1 MVRVK
6 IDVFERDDS
15 VKIYNMIHF
24 NNGTPF
30 FTVTSFLIDGLL
42 IDCGTQN
49 AKDEFLKSLNFD
61 EIDKCVLT
69 HHHEDHIGACYDIIN
84 KHKIPIY
91 ANKLTAFL
99 VSFKM
104 KLPSERMFT
113 SGTPK
118 PCKVHEL
125 PSLKEIK
132 TKYNKLKII
141 PSPGHCNN
149 HISFYHEEKRFLIS
163 ADSFIEKNVISN
175 WEDANLMLE
184 TTKNF
189 VKINPMLIFSSH
201 GNIFTSD
208 NLKKFV
214 LYWTDIKEQSI
225 RLFKQGIKPRQI
237 VKRIFGKESFVKT
250 ATKGDVSR
258 ENLVR
263 SLIGLKPIYN
273 QRFSR
278 GKKNPNFG
286 SFF

>member
-6 IDVFERDDS
+6 IDVIEKDS

-30 FTVTSFLIDGLL
+30 FSVASFLIDGLL
-42 IDCGTQN
+42 IDCGSQN
-49 AKDEFLKSLNFD
+49 AKDEFLKDLNFD

-91 ANKLTAFL
+91 ANRLTAFL
-99 VSFKM
+99 VSIKM
-104 KLPSERMFT
+104 RLPIERLFT
-113 SGTPK
+113 SGAPK

-132 TKYNKLKII
+132 TRNEKLKII

-149 HISFYHEEKRFLIS
+149 HLSFYHEEKRFLFS

-175 WEDANLMLE
+175 WEDANKMLE
-184 TTKNF
+184 TTKNYL
-189 VKINPMLIFSSH
+189 KLNPTLIFSSDS
-201 GNIFTSD
+201 NIFTPD

-225 RLFKQGIKPRQI
+225 KLFKQGIKPRQI
-237 VKRIFGKESFVKT
+237 VKHIFGKESFVKT
-250 ATKGDVSR
+250 ATKGEVSR

-263 SLIGLKPIYN
+263 SLIGLKPIFN

-278 GKKNPNFG
+278 NKKDPYFG